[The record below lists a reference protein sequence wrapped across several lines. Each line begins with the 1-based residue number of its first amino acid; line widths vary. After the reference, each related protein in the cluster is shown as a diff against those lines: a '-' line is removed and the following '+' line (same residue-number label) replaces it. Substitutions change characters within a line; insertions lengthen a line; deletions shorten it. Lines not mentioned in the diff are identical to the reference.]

1 MRSEGI
7 RRITGLPYQHK
18 RLNILYLYILQHGD
32 AESKEVNPERPLSEQ
47 GLRDIRLLALHM
59 QNVGVRLSHIFH
71 SGKRRAEQTARLIA
85 DNIPPGIVPVQT
97 KGLMPNDDPAAIVGD
112 IESLQENILIVSH
125 MPFVSRLCSLLLTG
139 AATDAFA
146 SVPGTL
152 ICLEQAE
159 GKWRLAYMIRPAF
172 L

>member
-1 MRSEGI
+1 M
-7 RRITGLPYQHK
+7 
-18 RLNILYLYILQHGD
+18 YLYIVQHGD
-32 AESKEVNPERPLSEQ
+32 AESKEVNPERPLSAQ
-47 GLRDIRLLALHM
+47 GVRDIRLLASHM
-59 QNVGVRLSHIFH
+59 QNVGVQLSHIFH
-71 SGKRRAEQTARLIA
+71 SGKRRAEQSARLIA

-97 KGLMPNDDPAAIVGD
+97 EGLMPNDNPAAIVGD

-139 AATDAFA
+139 TAADAFV

-152 ICLEQAE
+152 ICLERAE
-159 GKWRLAYMIRPAF
+159 GKWRLAYMIRPEF